1 PQLAPRALDEDPAA
15 VREDERSENGSDP
28 AGSGEGGR
36 RIAEQHLDVL
46 GPEDHGKRQEQREP
60 EPVPEHVH
68 AVPSV
73 GVVVMTTVV
82 LAATPAMVTMSCVF
96 KRLYGHRLLRVLRV
110 AGLGRSRVVVVVV
123 IMTVVA
129 MFVHA

>member
-1 PQLAPRALDEDPAA
+1 
-15 VREDERSENGSDP
+15 
-28 AGSGEGGR
+28 
-36 RIAEQHLDVL
+36 
-46 GPEDHGKRQEQREP
+46 QREP

-68 AVPSV
+68 AVPGV

-96 KRLYGHRLLRVLRV
+96 KRLYDHLLLRVLRV
-110 AGLGRSRVVVVVV
+110 AGLGGSRVVVVVM

-129 MFVHA
+129 MFVHARPHVRVAGSPLMIGSVVPACNKRREAQGDANGRSGMRTRVSCPFISFVFES